1 MWVDWF
7 DGEGIMLFRT
17 YVLRLLDRTINLVP
31 AGQVLRTGEQD
42 TAVFQSPTGGGR
54 PHLPSHVTLAAALL
68 ALPLLFGLANEAASA
83 SPVASFESTSSGA
96 GESSGISNVRVNFSP
111 PPVKDLTLSYNVRG
125 RANRNEDFTVPD
137 SVLVEANAT
146 HVNIPVTIISDYEF
160 ETLQT
165 VTLVLMDTDDY
176 DLGRAPWH
184 TLFIEDDEADLVTRI
199 REYLRGDGSSL
210 SDDDKTRWKRVLK
223 ELGPEKVDLVDL
235 NPMQYE
241 EANSSS
247 GQDTGSTLWRDVL
260 DTLMGRSGG

>member
-1 MWVDWF
+1 
-7 DGEGIMLFRT
+7 
-17 YVLRLLDRTINLVP
+17 
-31 AGQVLRTGEQD
+31 
-42 TAVFQSPTGGGR
+42 
-54 PHLPSHVTLAAALL
+54 
-68 ALPLLFGLANEAASA
+68 LANEAASA

-125 RANRNEDFTVPD
+125 RAKRNEDFTVPD

-210 SDDDKTRWKRVLK
+210 SDGDKTRWKRVLK
-223 ELGPEKVDLVDL
+223 ELGPDKVDLFDL
-235 NPMQYE
+235 TPMQYE

-247 GQDTGSTLWRDVL
+247 GQDTESTLWRDVL
-260 DTLMGRSGG
+260 DTLMGRSEG